1 MRVLSKFWYELC
13 IFAFALTCAILLA
26 TSSAYSNSV
35 INGINL
41 WIACVI
47 PALFPYFIITAILS
61 SLSITSKF
69 SNLLSPLTKRA
80 FRTNGLIGYAFIMSV
95 ISGHPIGAKIVAD
108 LKNANLISQTE
119 SQRASAFCSAS
130 SPTFLISSVGAI
142 MFNSVKLGLLLFICN
157 LLSNV
162 ILGVIFSF
170 YKRKDPP
177 TTSTRSSNLF
187 TTDNILYESIY
198 GAVTSVLFVGGLIT
212 AFYVLTDILDSLYI
226 LSPLYSIFGF
236 LLGDNTLGRGVII
249 GLLETTNGLKVMSSA
264 PISRITLPLIASITG
279 FSGLSVIAQSLAFF
293 NSAKIK
299 ATPFILGK
307 ITNVAINF
315 ILGFILSL
323 IFL

>member
-1 MRVLSKFWYELC
+1 MRVLGKFWYEMC

-69 SNLLSPLTKRA
+69 SNLLSPLTRRT

-130 SPTFLISSVGAI
+130 SPTFLISSVGTI
-142 MFNSVKLGLLLFICN
+142 MFNSVKLGLLLFTCN
-157 LLSNV
+157 LLSN
-162 ILGVIFSF
+162 ILLGVIFSF

-177 TTSTRSSNLF
+177 TTSTRLSSLS

-226 LSPLYSIFGF
+226 LSPLYSLFGF
-236 LLGDNTLGRGVII
+236 LLENDTLGRGVVI
-249 GLLETTNGLKVMSSA
+249 GLLETTNGLKIMSSV

-293 NSAKIK
+293 KSAKIK

-307 ITNVAINF
+307 ITSVAINF